1 MKSIQN
7 LKNSQ
12 KDGKKK
18 KNLKPQYYSIKHR
31 ISKEVIA
38 RKEIS
43 N

>member
-12 KDGKKK
+12 KDGKK